1 MAIRKS
7 QTPVSYDDRTS
18 NERLVDLFTKLV
30 QVIQSRGAD
39 VDTEDGTFATV
50 DLDEF
55 LRLEQEF
62 EDNFDRTIEEVV
74 NMSQVRWLVKNK
86 ITK

>member
-1 MAIRKS
+1 MTIRKS
-7 QTPVSYDDRTS
+7 KTSVTYDDRTPD
-18 NERLVDLFTKLV
+18 EKLVDLFTKLV
-30 QVIQSRGAD
+30 QVIQSRGGD
-39 VDTEDGTFATV
+39 IDTEDGTFATV

-62 EDNFDRTIEEVV
+62 EDTFDRTIEEVV

>member
-1 MAIRKS
+1 MTIRKS
-7 QTPVSYDDRTS
+7 KTPVTYDDRTS
-18 NERLVDLFTKLV
+18 NEKLVDLFTKLV
-30 QVIQSRGAD
+30 QVIQSRGGD
-39 VDTEDGTFATV
+39 IDTEDGTFVTV

-62 EDNFDRTIEEVV
+62 EDTFDRTIEEVV